1 MEKNASTSD
10 SWTLELVTDPPRT
23 GSAGLTLVPDARP
36 DGTAGPPAADP
47 APRLELPAP
56 TPAAAP
62 RGASAPT
69 PADAP
74 RGTPAPTPADAPQ
87 RHESP
92 TRAPAGDAT
101 AATPTGTGSAPAGA
115 DRFLA
120 EAIREM
126 RDGHIDRALW
136 TRAMDLA
143 GGKKDAATPGYL
155 KARATALKLKRRERA
170 AEASQR
176 RARDAQAEDGDDGNG
191 SEPAAN
197 AKRPS
202 WMPAS
207 KSKLTLLLAAG
218 LGAAVV
224 ALVWLFAF
232 PAPEAPASVAASA
245 PSPRPAAPARRD
257 ATPAVPTPEQAA
269 ATARALDEEFA
280 ARVQALR
287 EAGNWNVLVLQAS
300 EWTRRRPDNANA
312 WGQLSVG
319 YARLKQR
326 DDAYEAG
333 KKAVQLAPE
342 DPALWRNLGQVAQ
355 TLDSPDE
362 AIAAYRQAIA
372 RNERDIESLTQIGT
386 LHAQQGRLPEARDAF
401 DRALALIPE
410 DTEALCGQAMIAQKQ
425 GRGRDAD
432 AILQKLKASDRSCVD
447 RNPPPAAPAVAAGV
461 ASGKATPSGRR

>member
-1 MEKNASTSD
+1 MDKNAATSD
-10 SWTLELVTDPPRT
+10 SWTLELVSDAPRAA
-23 GSAGLTLVPDARP
+23 SAGLTLVPEARS
-36 DGTAGPPAADP
+36 DGTAGPPGVDP

-56 TPAAAP
+56 TPAVAP
-62 RGASAPT
+62 PSAPAPASAV
-69 PADAP
+69 AL
-74 RGTPAPTPADAPQ
+74 Q
-87 RHESP
+87 RHESS
-92 TRAPAGDAT
+92 TQDSRGDAT
-101 AATPTGTGSAPAGA
+101 AATPAGASAAPVGA

-143 GGKKDAATPGYL
+143 GGNKDAATPGYL
-155 KARATALKLKRRERA
+155 KARATALRLKRRERV
-170 AEASQR
+170 AEAAQR
-176 RARDAQAEDGDDGNG
+176 RALAAPSETEEDGDGGNG
-191 SEPAAN
+191 GASAA
-197 AKRPS
+197 ATKRPS
-202 WMPAS
+202 WMPAP
-207 KSKLTLLLAAG
+207 KSKLMLLLAVG

-232 PAPEAPASVAASA
+232 PSTEAPASVAAST
-245 PSPRPAAPARRD
+245 PSSRSAAPARRD
-257 ATPAVPTPEQAA
+257 AAPAVPTPEQAA
-269 ATARALDEEFA
+269 ATARALDDEFA

-312 WGQLSVG
+312 WGQLSMG

-333 KKAVQLAPE
+333 KKAVQLEPD
-342 DPALWRNLGQVAQ
+342 DPLLWRNLGQVAQ

-372 RNERDIESLTQIGT
+372 RNERDIESLTQIGA
-386 LHAQQGRLPEARDAF
+386 LHAQQGRLPEAREAF

-447 RNPPPAAPAVAAGV
+447 RSAPPAATAGV
-461 ASGKATPSGRR
+461 APAKAAPSARR

>member
-1 MEKNASTSD
+1 MEKSAITTD
-10 SWTLELVTDPPRT
+10 SWTLELVNDPPPAA
-23 GSAGLTLVPDARP
+23 SAGLTLVPEGRP
-36 DGTAGPPAADP
+36 DSTAGLSVVDP

-56 TPAAAP
+56 MPAVAP
-62 RGASAPT
+62 RAA
-69 PADAP
+69 
-74 RGTPAPTPADAPQ
+74 PAPTPADAPQ
-87 RHESP
+87 RHEP
-92 TRAPAGDAT
+92 PADASRGDAT
-101 AATPTGTGSAPAGA
+101 AATPAGAGAAPVGA
-115 DRFLA
+115 DRYLA

-136 TRAMDLA
+136 TRAMDLS
-143 GGKKDAATPGYL
+143 GGNKDAATPGYL
-155 KARATALKLKRRERA
+155 KARATALKLKRRERV
-170 AEASQR
+170 AEAAQR
-176 RARDAQAEDGDDGNG
+176 RALAALSEPGENGDDGNG
-191 SEPAAN
+191 GASAA
-197 AKRPS
+197 ATKRPS
-202 WMPAS
+202 WMPAP

-224 ALVWLFAF
+224 ALVWMFAF
-232 PAPEAPASVAASA
+232 PAPEAPTSAAASA
-245 PSPRPAAPARRD
+245 SSPRPAAPARRD
-257 ATPAVPTPEQAA
+257 AVPAAPTPEQAA

-312 WGQLSVG
+312 WGQLSMG

-333 KKAVQLAPE
+333 KKAVQLAPD
-342 DPALWRNLGQVAQ
+342 DPLLWRNLGQVAQ

-362 AIAAYRQAIA
+362 AIAAYLQAIA
-372 RNERDIESLTQIGT
+372 RNERDIESLTQIGA
-386 LHAQQGRLPEARDAF
+386 LHAQQGRLPEAKEAF

-447 RNPPPAAPAVAAGV
+447 RNPPPAAPAATAGV
-461 ASGKATPSGRR
+461 APGKAAAPGRR